1 MSLPNPVPK
10 ADVSQ
15 THPRDWSYVSEGG
28 ATIVFSY
35 TGPPS
40 KEFSGTVLRLRKITA
55 EPPPKQIYK
64 PLDIAE
70 GIDQASSEEDEGYDT
85 SSSEDEDEPDD
96 PTIAFQS
103 RITSKLIPPEHLP
116 RLEPA
121 KLKRHFLEKLAKRG
135 DKKRPESR
143 KDVDRIDTHKKK
155 GVIATDLIGATGWAV
170 EIKPKWAFLPNPA
183 HLSDK
188 TKGTKASY
196 CRFCMHTHQRFIKS
210 PSKFKSEYCPLDL
223 FSGDRE
229 RVRKA
234 LRDLWNSWV
243 GSNGTINNLK
253 IFVHGSNIP
262 PNDLPHLHML
272 YDDLKLPDEG
282 RPTSGSGLLEAILP
296 AFTDALLPV
305 LLDTPVLATLAKL
318 QRTLDPLD
326 IEGLSKLW
334 KTDPNTQTPSSAAVG
349 VGSREVKL
357 AEWETF
363 LDEYF
368 TEMKKPKEDLE
379 REWANPT
386 HARLRYYLLAY
397 LMSATFKDCS
407 VILRFAPGEGPTI
420 TAIDLDPKSV
430 DRLAKWEKLD
440 NEIVECFTESGDKA
454 KPACVDA
461 RVE

>member
-1 MSLPNPVPK
+1 
-10 ADVSQ
+10 
-15 THPRDWSYVSEGG
+15 
-28 ATIVFSY
+28 
-35 TGPPS
+35 
-40 KEFSGTVLRLRKITA
+40 
-55 EPPPKQIYK
+55 
-64 PLDIAE
+64 
-70 GIDQASSEEDEGYDT
+70 
-85 SSSEDEDEPDD
+85 
-96 PTIAFQS
+96 
-103 RITSKLIPPEHLP
+103 
-116 RLEPA
+116 
-121 KLKRHFLEKLAKRG
+121 
-135 DKKRPESR
+135 
-143 KDVDRIDTHKKK
+143 
-155 GVIATDLIGATGWAV
+155 
-170 EIKPKWAFLPNPA
+170 
-183 HLSDK
+183 
-188 TKGTKASY
+188 
-196 CRFCMHTHQRFIKS
+196 
-210 PSKFKSEYCPLDL
+210 
-223 FSGDRE
+223 
-229 RVRKA
+229 
-234 LRDLWNSWV
+234 
-243 GSNGTINNLK
+243 
-253 IFVHGSNIP
+253 
-262 PNDLPHLHML
+262 ML

-334 KTDPNTQTPSSAAVG
+334 KTDPNPQTPSSAAVG

-363 LDEYF
+363 LSEYF

-379 REWANPT
+379 REWVNPT

-440 NEIVECFTESGDKA
+440 NEIVESFIESGDKA

-461 RVE
+461 RVG